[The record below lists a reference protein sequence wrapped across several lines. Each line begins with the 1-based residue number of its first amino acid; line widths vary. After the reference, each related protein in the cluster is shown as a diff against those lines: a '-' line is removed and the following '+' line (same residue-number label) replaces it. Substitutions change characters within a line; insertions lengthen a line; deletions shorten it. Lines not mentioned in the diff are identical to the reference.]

1 MLVSKDVGTGGKG
14 PFRRQCWSG
23 RAQGWAGHEGG
34 RADLENQSKG
44 CLCLDGSYDKNYED
58 D

>member
-1 MLVSKDVGTGGKG
+1 MSKDVGTGGKG

-34 RADLENQSKG
+34 RADLENQSEG